1 MSAKKL
7 CGWIFHVVG
16 HHFKVEKTLEACQGS
31 QELPVKQGAGF
42 QSGQSVPIWNKSQIK
57 QQNGILVQDRPFPAV
72 PAKDVREARVELDLV
87 LVQVLIQLLCPKN
100 LRLVTI
106 YLY

>member
-1 MSAKKL
+1 MS
-7 CGWIFHVVG
+7 
-16 HHFKVEKTLEACQGS
+16 Q
-31 QELPVKQGAGF
+31 VKH
-42 QSGQSVPIWNKSQIK
+42 
-57 QQNGILVQDRPFPAV
+57 QNGILVQDRPFPAV